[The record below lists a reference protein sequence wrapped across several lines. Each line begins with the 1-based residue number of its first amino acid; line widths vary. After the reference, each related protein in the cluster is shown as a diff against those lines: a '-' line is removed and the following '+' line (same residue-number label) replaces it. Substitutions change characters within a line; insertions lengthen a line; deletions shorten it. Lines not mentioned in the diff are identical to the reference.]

1 MWWVCMDGRLG
12 SVCQVLRLVF
22 HMDVCVTPH
31 HPVTLGNIAF
41 DPHKTTIDMKLRTS
55 VTPYHCLCL
64 LLCYCAL
71 YLSEPLVL
79 LSSVSSGG

>member
-1 MWWVCMDGRLG
+1 MWWVFMDCRLG

-22 HMDVCVTPH
+22 YMDVCVTPH

-55 VTPYHCLCL
+55 VTPYHSLCL
-64 LLCYCAL
+64 LL
-71 YLSEPLVL
+71 
-79 LSSVSSGG
+79 